1 MGESAGCAMCVRALR
16 ATRPHALAEA
26 LGLRPRA
33 ARATSSDCLI
43 CYFPEWQQEDPDGLR
58 SAKKL
63 PIVRKCA
70 KKLLKCLVAS
80 EESCTFAAG

>member
-1 MGESAGCAMCVRALR
+1 MGVSVGRAMCACALP
-16 ATRPHALAEA
+16 ATPAHAPAKA

-33 ARATSSDCLI
+33 AGATSSDCLY
-43 CYFPEWQQEDPDGLR
+43 CYFSERQQEDPDGLR

-63 PIVRKCA
+63 PIVRRSA
-70 KKLLKCLVAS
+70 KKLLKCLVVS

>member
-1 MGESAGCAMCVRALR
+1 MGESAGCAMCARAR
-16 ATRPHALAEA
+16 HATRPHALAEA

-43 CYFPEWQQEDPDGLR
+43 CYFPVCQQEDPDGLR

-63 PIVRKCA
+63 PIVRKCS
-70 KKLLKCLVAS
+70 KKLLKCLEDS
-80 EESCTFAAG
+80 DESCTFAAG

>member
-1 MGESAGCAMCVRALR
+1 MGESAGCAMCARALR

-33 ARATSSDCLI
+33 ARATSSDSPF

-58 SAKKL
+58 SAKKWL
-63 PIVRKCA
+63 NVRKCA
-70 KKLLKCLVAS
+70 KKLLKCLVSS